1 MCNARGSGRRRSA
14 PGSLEDRYFVTPD
27 EEGKTMKRKIG
38 DKIKNGG
45 LIAILIIGLIAV
57 CYGLSWIAA
66 CGVIKVITLC
76 FGLSFKWSIST
87 GIWLI
92 LCMLQT
98 VFKTTVNSKD

>member
-1 MCNARGSGRRRSA
+1 MN
-14 PGSLEDRYFVTPD
+14 
-27 EEGKTMKRKIG
+27 RKS
-38 DKIKNGG
+38 KIKEKVLVAIVAIGM
-45 LIAILIIGLIAV
+45 IALY
-57 CYGLSWIAA
+57 YGLSWIAA

>member
-1 MCNARGSGRRRSA
+1 MN
-14 PGSLEDRYFVTPD
+14 
-27 EEGKTMKRKIG
+27 RKSE
-38 DKIKNGG
+38 IKEKVLVAIVAVGM
-45 LIAILIIGLIAV
+45 IALY
-57 CYGLSWIAA
+57 YGLSWIAA